1 MTSPRR
7 LTQSNSS
14 RQTSLY
20 GIRGNALKWFQSYLT
35 DRQQCTEIGNTQSNL
50 EYIKCGVPQ
59 GSILGPLLFLL
70 YINDIVLSSNIF
82 KFTLF
87 ADDTSL
93 FYSHKDVNEAAVT
106 MTQELTNI
114 SEWLAANKLSLNVGK
129 SKLLVFNNKRKVE
142 VNLTLNGE
150 PLKEVDHA
158 KYLGILID
166 NKLNWIPQINAVNLK
181 VSKGLGLLSKIR
193 HYVCPDT
200 TRSLYFSFVNAHTD
214 YNLLNWGMASS
225 SSLNPVHTKINKAL
239 RIMTFN
245 NRDSPSIPLYKELKI
260 LPLEKSYELKNA
272 KHLWKLHNGYL
283 PQSLASNFNV
293 NSRNQITKSYSRL
306 ESLKRFSLFT
316 APSIWNKLPN
326 SIKDKTTLK
335 SFSDSV
341 KLHLLNEL

>member
-1 MTSPRR
+1 M
-7 LTQSNSS
+7 
-14 RQTSLY
+14 
-20 GIRGNALKWFQSYLT
+20 
-35 DRQQCTEIGNTQSNL
+35 
-50 EYIKCGVPQ
+50 
-59 GSILGPLLFLL
+59 
-70 YINDIVLSSNIF
+70 
-82 KFTLF
+82 
-87 ADDTSL
+87 
-93 FYSHKDVNEAAVT
+93 
-106 MTQELTNI
+106 
-114 SEWLAANKLSLNVGK
+114 
-129 SKLLVFNNKRKVE
+129 
-142 VNLTLNGE
+142 
-150 PLKEVDHA
+150 
-158 KYLGILID
+158 
-166 NKLNWIPQINAVNLK
+166 K
-181 VSKGLGLLSKIR
+181 VSKGLDLLSKIR

-341 KLHLLNEL
+341 KLHLLNELSNAPYF